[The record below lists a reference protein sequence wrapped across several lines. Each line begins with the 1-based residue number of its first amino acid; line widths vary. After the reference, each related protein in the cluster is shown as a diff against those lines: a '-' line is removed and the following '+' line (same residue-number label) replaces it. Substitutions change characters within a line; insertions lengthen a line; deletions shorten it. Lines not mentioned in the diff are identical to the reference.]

1 MLKRKR
7 GRPRLTPEQKLERQK
22 AKILKEKERAERRN
36 KALESKKL
44 ISYVL
49 TPAGKCPFTLH
60 GSDEEAVVMWL
71 SEFKTH
77 SSTYKNHTVQSLT
90 YWTRDFYSIFSEEYK
105 EAKRYLISN
114 GPEYGFPDLSA
125 KLKLLYRKSK
135 KEIKKEKTN
144 EV

>member
-36 KALESKKL
+36 KSLESKKL
-44 ISYVL
+44 ISYIL

-60 GSDEEAVVMWL
+60 GSDKEAVIMWL

-77 SSTYKNHTVQSLT
+77 SATYKNHTVQSLS
-90 YWTRDFYSIFSEEYK
+90 YWLRDFYSVFSDEYK
-105 EAKRYLISN
+105 EAETYLASS
-114 GPEYGFPDLSA
+114 GPEYGFPDMSA
-125 KLKLLYRKSK
+125 KLNLLYKKVK
-135 KEIKKEKTN
+135 KELKEGEN
-144 EV
+144 Q

>member
-1 MLKRKR
+1 MIKRKR

-44 ISYVL
+44 ISYIL
-49 TPAGKCPFTLH
+49 TPAGKCPFVLH
-60 GSDEEAVVMWL
+60 GSDEEAIIMWL

-90 YWTRDFYSIFSEEYK
+90 YWVRDFYSIFSEEYK
-105 EAKRYLISN
+105 EAESYIISN

-125 KLKLLYRKSK
+125 KLKLLYKKSK
-135 KEIKKEKTN
+135 KELKKEKTN
-144 EV
+144 EI